1 MATAT
6 LIDARVKYAAGQPR
20 EGKYGPYINVVVTLP
35 DNSEERIFGKP
46 NDPIKHLRKGQTVQL
61 VRDAKGLKLVQPEQ
75 PATQPATLAT
85 GSTASKEVLSKE
97 TKRAIAGYVE
107 EMANLYKFCWD
118 SASTALDGKAQDEE
132 SIRAAS
138 SALFISASRK
148 FGL

>member
-20 EGKYGPYINVVVTLP
+20 EGKYGPYINVLVTLP

-46 NDPIKHLRKGQTVQL
+46 DDPIKHLRKGQTVQL
-61 VRDAKGLKLVQPEQ
+61 VRDAKGLKLVQSEQ
-75 PATQPATLAT
+75 PATQPTATSPT
-85 GSTASKEVLSKE
+85 PSKEALSKE
-97 TKRAIAGYVE
+97 AKRAIAAYVE

-118 SASTALDGKAQDEE
+118 SASTALDGKANDEE